1 MSKEVETVVV
11 SYQEFTDYEFI
22 PPASYFIMDSL
33 QNYVFYKTSDRA
45 KAQNACD
52 EYYGKGR
59 YTVKASKITKG
70 KIKNEAGIYTVTG
83 TTTRRGQ
90 KRY

>member
-11 SYQEFTDYEFI
+11 SYQEFTDYEFV

-52 EYYGKGR
+52 AYYGKGK

-70 KIKNEAGIYTVTG
+70 KIKNESGGYTVRG
-83 TTTRRGQ
+83 TQSRR
-90 KRY
+90 K

>member
-52 EYYGKGR
+52 EQYGKGR

-70 KIKNEAGIYTVTG
+70 KIKNESGEYTVRG
-83 TTTRRGQ
+83 TQSRR
-90 KRY
+90 K